1 MESRSQRSQAA
12 MSEVVREERQELLMR
27 HQFITTYGDTAMKV
41 FYGSLTCFLQPA
53 SKLRSVTR
61 MLKESQRRAGKI
73 FVALVVTGSFVAAS
87 PAMAQSVVLGTA
99 NGGYLSFAVGAN
111 STSSAITLPVNIPW
125 HVTAGVTTYQD
136 QGVAEIEAIATA
148 DGAAPILEWVGL
160 NSPGSGAVTSGLST
174 SGTATIAKIDFLGDV
189 VLSTSTTTNSF
200 WVTNNSAETQTG
212 YITWT
217 GFGTALTEPSN
228 TALGVNAL
236 SAAVNSPSSAGSYN
250 TATGYGALL
259 STSGGSDNTANGA
272 FTMQYNSAGNANS
285 AFGYAALYFTA
296 GSNNTGTGYAALYTN
311 GTGANNTATGFEA
324 LYTNS
329 TGSYNSASGYQALLE
344 NTTGQQ
350 NNAAGVYALRDN
362 TTGSYNT
369 ATGVDAL
376 YRNTTGSSNIAEG
389 YKAGFNLTTGS
400 NNIDIGS
407 PGVAADGAVIRIGTI
422 TGTTSTQTAT
432 YIAGI
437 YDVTSVSG
445 GLPVVIDSKGQ
456 LGTTSSS
463 ARFKTAI
470 APLGP
475 ESAKLQQLRPVSF
488 RYKADPHG
496 GRRYGL
502 IAEEVAQVYPE
513 LVVRTEEGRIDGVRY
528 EELAPLLLN
537 EVQQQQKQMATQAET
552 IAAQNERLASQEA
565 QLRDLKRQ
573 ERALTSRVSEL
584 NNMQTQMDAM
594 RAALL
599 RLQANEDFIAAR

>member
-1 MESRSQRSQAA
+1 
-12 MSEVVREERQELLMR
+12 
-27 HQFITTYGDTAMKV
+27 
-41 FYGSLTCFLQPA
+41 
-53 SKLRSVTR
+53 
-61 MLKESQRRAGKI
+61 
-73 FVALVVTGSFVAAS
+73 
-87 PAMAQSVVLGTA
+87 MAQSVQTGTP
-99 NGGYLSFAVGAN
+99 NGGFINFSVAAN
-111 STSSAITLPVNIPW
+111 STSAPIALPTNIPW
-125 HVTAGVTTYQD
+125 HVTAGVTTFQD
-136 QGVAEIEAIATA
+136 QGVAQFEAL
-148 DGAAPILEWVGL
+148 AAFDSSTPILEWAGL
-160 NSPGSGAVTSGLST
+160 SSPDSGSVTSGD
-174 SGTATIAKIDFLGDV
+174 SGGDAATIGQIDFLGNV
-189 VLSTSTTTNSF
+189 VLTVAKGSNSF
-200 WVTNNSAETQTG
+200 AVTNNSGETQTG

-217 GFGTALTEPSN
+217 GFGTALTQPTN
-228 TALGVNAL
+228 TALGTNAL
-236 SAAVNSPSSAGSYN
+236 SNVVNGASPAGSYN
-250 TATGYGALL
+250 TATGYASLFTNL
-259 STSGGSDNTANGA
+259 GGSDNTATGA
-272 FTMQYNSAGNANS
+272 FTLEFNSAGSANS
-285 AFGYAALYFTA
+285 AFGYAALYLTT
-296 GSNNTGTGYAALYTN
+296 GSNNTGTGYAALSSN
-311 GTGANNTATGFEA
+311 STGANNTATGFEA

-350 NNAAGVYALRDN
+350 NNASGVYALRAN

-407 PGVAADGAVIRIGTI
+407 PGAAADSAVIRIGTI
-422 TGTTSTQTAT
+422 TGTTPTQTAT

-437 YDVTSVSG
+437 YGVTSFTG

-475 ESAKLQQLRPVSF
+475 ESAKLQELRPVSF

-496 GRRYGL
+496 ELRYGL

-513 LVVRTEEGRIDGVRY
+513 LVVRNAEGRIDGVRY
-528 EELAPLLLN
+528 DELAPLLLN
-537 EVQQQQKQMATQAET
+537 EVQQQQKQMTTQAET
-552 IAAQNERLASQEA
+552 IAAQNDRLASQEA

-573 ERALTSRVSEL
+573 EQTLTSRVSEL
-584 NNMQTQMDAM
+584 NSMQTQMAAM

-599 RLQANEDFIAAR
+599 RLQANEDFVAAR